1 MTVQARITKFGPK
14 VQNTLVKVPVV
25 LREIDLDLQ
34 VHILPN
40 SELEVCPHDISS
52 SVPAIITKF
61 GPEVQNNLVMM
72 LLFMGVIPRPLHGP
86 DCYTV
91 ANLCMYT
98 DLGSHG

>member
-1 MTVQARITKFGPK
+1 M
-14 VQNTLVKVPVV
+14 QNTLVKVPVV
-25 LREIDLDLQ
+25 FGEIDLDLQ

-40 SELEVCPHDISS
+40 SELEICPHDISS

-86 DCYTV
+86 DCY
-91 ANLCMYT
+91 
-98 DLGSHG
+98 SHKSLHVY